1 MGSKFEETIYEIL
14 SREPVT
20 PNEVAK
26 TLGYLTQEM
35 LPPETIKTIL
45 NVSAP
50 NTYLMLE
57 RTYEAI

>member
-26 TLGYLTQEM
+26 KLGISN
-35 LPPETIKTIL
+35 PR
-45 NVSAP
+45 NAP
-50 NTYLMLE
+50 SGNN
-57 RTYEAI
+57 